1 MTVPLG
7 VFNELYGS
15 EMTIGRA
22 LLISLVGFALVF
34 VILGVIAL
42 FVKGQGSIFDLLE
55 AKRKKK
61 QAAALTN
68 APAAADPASAAPAAA
83 GTPLPETES
92 QGQLTLIDVSEEEA
106 VLIMAIVANR
116 AGVPLNRLQFHSIK
130 LLEEVK

>member
-61 QAAALTN
+61 QAAARGN
-68 APAAADPASAAPAAA
+68 
-83 GTPLPETES
+83 G
-92 QGQLTLIDVSEEEA
+92 
-106 VLIMAIVANR
+106 
-116 AGVPLNRLQFHSIK
+116 
-130 LLEEVK
+130 

>member
-1 MTVPLG
+1 MTAPLG